1 MTQSPRELAA
11 QKVQFQREQE
21 RLLQDL
27 LGILDALDHACDHWQ
42 QAIVNHRSTP
52 TDASPSMGPMSPRR
66 RTGWI
71 GGLIRRWQT
80 CIRKWFGRPSSGAIA
95 PSTRSDAMGEV
106 LVSAHEGVD
115 MIRRS
120 LLDLLSERQVA
131 PMETLGQPFDP
142 TRMYALGRQEDAEA
156 DANTVVQEVVR
167 GYLWKERI
175 LREAQVIVASPP
187 VRPD

>member
-1 MTQSPRELAA
+1 
-11 QKVQFQREQE
+11 
-21 RLLQDL
+21 
-27 LGILDALDHACDHWQ
+27 
-42 QAIVNHRSTP
+42 
-52 TDASPSMGPMSPRR
+52 
-66 RTGWI
+66 
-71 GGLIRRWQT
+71 
-80 CIRKWFGRPSSGAIA
+80 
-95 PSTRSDAMGEV
+95 MGEV